1 MPRDQLQPVATRLV
15 SRRLRQLLVSLLQRI
30 ERVFHQ
36 GATTLCES
44 VEASIAS
51 ALVTIDREQRDRV
64 VLPEEE
70 DVVLV
75 NIAEAERSETAIL
88 SRYHGFQK
96 MFFLMSLMS
105 RMSHDCTDNSSRFPE
120 HRNRYIPRPREQQL
134 HVHNQDRRDP
144 QVQRPQCQHPQV
156 RQDLQEGYDRPRH
169 REQPP
174 VSGRRGGVSGGPQ
187 PQHGRRSRRSRSRRS
202 RGDGRSSHN
211 PPAAPTARPHDR
223 ARPNVVY
230 RAADHSNRFD
240 TCVNTSDYC
249 RCDRMSQR
257 ISRPTTF
264 IQQTA
269 RQDVCQEGQGS
280 RASQQ
285 WQQGECGGAR
295 AVDLSA
301 TGCSRQPV
309 SGPPP
314 PSYSDATR
322 DDPAQPDLRNKLA
335 TRNRP
340 AADDAAGARAQCSS
354 PGVSES
360 PLPAPPR
367 VVNQRQRPVPYP
379 SAGPPPNASTGAV
392 PKQGQNARAELSR
405 YESRQLHP
413 LVDHGE
419 GHDRPRLIYDMHP
432 PGPREGAIT
441 LVANNQHR
449 TLDKGKRYVYQLLYM
464 CNPKAA
470 GTIMYIGA
478 DAFAD
483 RDFPPYIVYPENE
496 RKSVE
501 RVPPREGPPDIP
513 PFHVGSRQPTAHHR
527 PVDAGT
533 RDGRQSPEYEDISD
547 SNQPAPV
554 TLVERRAELDEE
566 DDPRTVDLCDSDDR
580 DTNTVTSDRSN
591 RGRDPQGGGPQ

>member
-1 MPRDQLQPVATRLV
+1 MPRDHLQPVDTRLV
-15 SRRLRQLLVSLLQRI
+15 SRRLRQLLVSLLQSI

-44 VEASIAS
+44 AEVSFAS

-64 VLPEEE
+64 VLPDEE
-70 DVVLV
+70 DVVHV
-75 NIAEAERSETAIL
+75 NIAEAERSEAATS
-88 SRYHGFQK
+88 SRYHGFHR
-96 MFFLMSLMS
+96 MFSLMSLMS
-105 RMSHDCTDNSSRFPE
+105 HMSYDCLDDSSRFPE
-120 HRNRYIPRPREQQL
+120 HRNRYNPRAREQQF

-144 QVQRPQCQHPQV
+144 QVQRPQCQRPQV
-156 RQDLQEGYDRPRH
+156 RQDLQEGHDRPRH
-169 REQPP
+169 RVQPP
-174 VSGRRGGVSGGPQ
+174 IGGRRGGVGGGPQ

-202 RGDGRSSHN
+202 RGDGRSCHN
-211 PPAAPTARPHDR
+211 PPTAPTGRPRTHDLH
-223 ARPNVVY
+223 
-230 RAADHSNRFD
+230 RAADHSNRFN
-240 TCVNTSDYC
+240 TCIDNSDYC
-249 RCDRMSQR
+249 RCDHMSQR
-257 ISRPTTF
+257 LSRPATF
-264 IQQTA
+264 VQQTT
-269 RQDVCQEGQGS
+269 RQVVSQESQGG

-301 TGCSRQPV
+301 TRRNRQPV
-309 SGPPP
+309 YGTPP
-314 PSYSDATR
+314 PSYTDATR
-322 DDPAQPDLRNKLA
+322 DDPTQPDLRDKIA
-335 TRNRP
+335 TRSRP
-340 AADDAAGARAQCSS
+340 VTDDAAGARAQCSS

-547 SNQPAPV
+547 SNQPTPV

-591 RGRDPQGGGPQ
+591 RGRDPQGGDPR